1 MLTRKEASTMS
12 EHSPKFGLVKG
23 HYENKRWN
31 EAMVRNAVGKWITAD
46 EADEILGIASGE
58 NKADE

>member
-1 MLTRKEASTMS
+1 MS

-31 EAMVRNAVGKWITAD
+31 ETMVRNAVGKWITAD